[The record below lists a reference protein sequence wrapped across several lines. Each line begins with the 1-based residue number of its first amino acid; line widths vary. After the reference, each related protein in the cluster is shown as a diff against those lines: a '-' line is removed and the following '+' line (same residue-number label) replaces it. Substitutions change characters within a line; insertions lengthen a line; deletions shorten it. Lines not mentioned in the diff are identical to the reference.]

1 VNWSI
6 RISLPA
12 LLFAVSGCASMLGS
26 PSSSKH
32 AGSVV
37 DYLYPDATAAPQMQP
52 EITRLHPP
60 VRVGVAFVPGS
71 TYGAGPSEAEK
82 TQLLEQ
88 VKESFSKYGYIGSIE
103 LIPSSYL
110 RARGGFE
117 NLDQV
122 SRMFNVEVI
131 ALVSYDQIQFNDTNS
146 LAVLYWTI
154 VGAYVI
160 HGDKYD
166 VQTLVDT
173 SVFDVASRKLL
184 FRAPGSSEI
193 KGAASMAGFS
203 EHSRAAQGQGY
214 QKAVDRMIPA
224 LHAELG
230 GFKERIKTDV
240 AFKVENKPGY
250 GGAGDFGWLGLIL
263 ALGLCG
269 ISYARRA
276 EV

>member
-1 VNWSI
+1 MNWSI
-6 RISLPA
+6 RVVLLA
-12 LLFAVSGCASMLGS
+12 LLLGVTGCASMLGP
-26 PSSSKH
+26 PSSTKH

-37 DYLYPDATAAPQMQP
+37 DYLYPDAKSAPQLQP
-52 EITRLHPP
+52 EVTHLHPP
-60 VRVGVAFVPGS
+60 VRVGVAFVPGCAC
-71 TYGAGPSEAEK
+71 GGGEPSEAQKEK
-82 TQLLEQ
+82 LLVQ

-103 LIPSSYL
+103 IIPSSYL

-131 ALVSYDQIQFNDTNS
+131 ALVSYDQVQFNDTNS
-146 LAVLYWTI
+146 LAVLYWTV

-166 VQTLVDT
+166 VQTLIDT
-173 SVFDVASRKLL
+173 SVFDIGSRKLL

-203 EHSRAAQGQGY
+203 EHSRVAQTEGY
-214 QKAVDRMIPA
+214 QKAVEQMIPA

-230 GFKERIKTDV
+230 NFKERIKSDV

-250 GGAGDFGWLGLIL
+250 SGAGDFGWFGLML

-269 ISYARRA
+269 VARAHR
-276 EV
+276 E

>member
-1 VNWSI
+1 MNWSI
-6 RISLPA
+6 RIGLLA
-12 LLFAVSGCASMLGS
+12 LLLAVSGCATMLGS
-26 PSSSKH
+26 PSSTKH

-37 DYLYPDATAAPQMQP
+37 DYLYPDAKAAPQLQP
-52 EITRLHPP
+52 EVTHLHPP
-60 VRVGVAFVPGS
+60 VRVGVAFVPGCACG
-71 TYGAGPSEAEK
+71 TGPTEADK
-82 TQLLEQ
+82 TKLLEQ
-88 VKESFSKYGYIGSIE
+88 VKESFSKYGYIASIE
-103 LIPSSYL
+103 IIPSSYL

-173 SVFDVASRKLL
+173 SVFDIGSRKLL
-184 FRAPGSSEI
+184 FRAPGSSAI
-193 KGAASMAGFS
+193 KGSASMAGFS
-203 EHSRAAQGQGY
+203 EHSRAAQEAGY
-214 QKAVDRMIPA
+214 QKAVDQMIPA

-230 GFKERIKTDV
+230 NFKERIKSDA

-250 GGAGDFGWLGLIL
+250 SGAGDFGWPGLLL
-263 ALGLCG
+263 ALCLCG
-269 ISYARRA
+269 VARARRG